1 MRINGAALF
10 SVALAAIAAYA
21 VYTALKWP
29 PKAALFPLTMGIP
42 LLVLA
47 LVQTLVDLRDPPPR
61 EAGSMARRRTV
72 AVFAWMGS
80 FIALVLLV
88 GFPIAV
94 PLFVFSYLALE
105 SREGWALSV
114 ALAAAAGGFFHLVFE
129 RLLHFPF
136 EAGLLLQGGGL

>member
-1 MRINGAALF
+1 VRINGAALF
-10 SVALAAIAAYA
+10 SAALAAIAAYA

-42 LLVLA
+42 LLA
-47 LVQTLVDLRDPPPR
+47 LGVVQTLIDLRDAPPQ
-61 EAGSMARRRTV
+61 EAGSVARRRALV
-72 AVFAWMGS
+72 VFAWMGS
-80 FIALVLLV
+80 FIALVFLV

-114 ALAAAAGGFFHLVFE
+114 GLAAAAWGFFHLVFE

-136 EAGLLLQGGGL
+136 EAGLLLQGGGP

>member
-1 MRINGAALF
+1 MRLSGAALF
-10 SVALAAIAAYA
+10 SFGLAAVAAYA
-21 VYTALKWP
+21 VYYALRWP

-47 LVQTLVDLRDPPPR
+47 LAQTLVELRDPSASAQP
-61 EAGSMARRRTV
+61 AGARRSTL

-80 FIALVLLV
+80 FIVLVLLA

-94 PLFVFSYLALE
+94 PVFVFSYLVME
-105 SREGWALSV
+105 SREGWALSI
-114 ALAAAAGGFFHLVFE
+114 ALAAAAWGAFHLLFE

-136 EAGLLLQGGGL
+136 EAGLIGSWF